1 MKDSTKY
8 VGLDVSKD
16 FIAVAIADEGRSDP
30 RYFGQIP
37 NTEESIHKLFRK
49 LGEEECRLSV
59 CYEAGPT
66 GYGLYRFLTAL
77 GIECCVVAPSLIP
90 TRAGD
95 RIKTD
100 RRDAIRLAQ
109 LHRAGELTPIY
120 IPTEEDEAL
129 RDLVRA
135 REVTK
140 EDQLR
145 ARHHLAKFLL
155 RHEVKAPSHLKKKWT
170 KIYHKWLNTLKFDN
184 TALEIVFQEYLHT
197 LDEIEQRLERLEKA
211 IHTEAMGSEHAP
223 VIEAL
228 QTLRGVKEITAVTLV
243 VEVGTFKRFAS
254 ARDFMGYTGLIPSE
268 YSSGGTRYQG
278 KITKTGNSHVRRVLV
293 ESAWSYRH
301 KPNISGDI
309 KKRQQGQDATV
320 QRIAWKAQ
328 TRLHSKYARM
338 AAKGKPHG
346 KIIAA
351 VARELAGF
359 IWAIATSAELRI
371 TNSNKVA

>member
-1 MKDSTKY
+1 MKDSAKY

-16 FIAVAIADEGRSDP
+16 FIAVAIADEGRDYP

-37 NTEESIHKLFRK
+37 NNEESIRKLFK
-49 LGEEECRLSV
+49 TLGDEGCRLNV

-66 GYGLYRFLTAL
+66 GYGLYRFLTTL
-77 GIECCVVAPSLIP
+77 GIECCVIAPSLIP

-109 LHRAGELTPIY
+109 LYRAGELTPIY
-120 IPTEEDEAL
+120 IPTDEDEAL

-135 REVTK
+135 REVVK
-140 EDQLR
+140 EEQLR

-155 RHEVKAPSHLKKKWT
+155 RHEVKAPPHLKRKWT
-170 KIYHKWLNTLKFDN
+170 GIYHKWLNTVKFDN
-184 TALEIVFQEYLHT
+184 PALEIVFQEYRHT
-197 LDEIEQRLERLEKA
+197 LYEIEQRLERLEKA
-211 IHTEAMGSEHAP
+211 IHTEAVSSDHAP

-228 QTLRGVKEITAVTLV
+228 KTLRGVKEITAVTLV
-243 VEVGTFKRFAS
+243 AEVGSFKRFS
-254 ARDFMGYTGLIPSE
+254 SPRDLMGYTGLIPSE

-278 KITKTGNSHVRRVLV
+278 KITKTGNTHIRRVLV

-301 KPNISGDI
+301 KPNISGDL
-309 KKRQQGQDATV
+309 KKRQQGQDAAV
-320 QRIAWKAQ
+320 QSIAWKAQ
-328 TRLHSKYARM
+328 TRLHLKYARM
-338 AAKGKPHG
+338 SAKGKPHG

-359 IWAIATSAELRI
+359 IWAIATSVE
-371 TNSNKVA
+371 TTTSNNKAA

>member
-16 FIAVAIADEGRSDP
+16 FIAVAVADEGRGEP
-30 RYFGQIP
+30 RYFDQIT
-37 NTEESIHKLFRK
+37 NTEESIRK
-49 LGEEECRLSV
+49 FFKKFDEENCQLNA

-66 GYGLYRFLTAL
+66 GYGLYRFLTGL
-77 GIECCVVAPSLIP
+77 GIECSVVAPSLIP

-109 LHRAGELTPIY
+109 LYRAGELTPIY
-120 IPTEEDEAL
+120 IPTEQDEAL

-135 REVTK
+135 SEVTK

-155 RHEVKAPSHLKKKWT
+155 RHEIKVPSHLKRKWT
-170 KIYHKWLNTLKFDN
+170 KIYHKWLNTVRFSDP
-184 TALEIVFQEYLHT
+184 ALEIFFQEYLHT
-197 LDEIEQRLERLEKA
+197 LDEIEQRLERFEKA
-211 IHTEAMGSEHAP
+211 IHSEAMKSEHAP

-228 QTLRGVKEITAVTLV
+228 QTLRGVKEITAATHIT
-243 VEVGTFKRFAS
+243 EVGTFKRFAS
-254 ARDFMGYTGLIPSE
+254 PRDFMGYTGLIPSE
-268 YSSGGTRYQG
+268 YSSGGTRHQG
-278 KITKTGNSHVRRVLV
+278 KITRTGNSHVRRVLV

-301 KPNISGDI
+301 NPNISGDI

-320 QRIAWKAQ
+320 QLIAWKAQ
-328 TRLHSKYARM
+328 TRLHMKYARM
-338 AAKGKPHG
+338 AAKGKPQG
-346 KIIAA
+346 KITTA

-359 IWAIATSAELRI
+359 IWAIATSVELGK
-371 TNSNKVA
+371 SNDKAA

>member
-1 MKDSTKY
+1 MKDSAKY

-16 FIAVAIADEGRSDP
+16 FIAVAIADEGRDYP

-37 NTEESIHKLFRK
+37 NNEESIRKLFK
-49 LGEEECRLSV
+49 TLGDEGCRLNV

-66 GYGLYRFLTAL
+66 GYGLYRFLTTL
-77 GIECCVVAPSLIP
+77 GIECCVIAPSLIP

-109 LHRAGELTPIY
+109 LYRAGELTPIY
-120 IPTEEDEAL
+120 IPTDEDEAL

-135 REVTK
+135 REVVK
-140 EDQLR
+140 EEQLR

-155 RHEVKAPSHLKKKWT
+155 RHEVKAPPHLKRKWT
-170 KIYHKWLNTLKFDN
+170 GIYHKWLNTVKFDN
-184 TALEIVFQEYLHT
+184 PALEIVFQEYRHT
-197 LDEIEQRLERLEKA
+197 LYEIEQRLERLEKA
-211 IHTEAMGSEHAP
+211 IHTEAVSSDHAP

-228 QTLRGVKEITAVTLV
+228 KTLRGVKEITAVTLV
-243 VEVGTFKRFAS
+243 AEVGSFKRFS
-254 ARDFMGYTGLIPSE
+254 SPRDLMGYTGLIPSE

-278 KITKTGNSHVRRVLV
+278 KITKTGNTHIRRVLV

-301 KPNISGDI
+301 KPNISGDL
-309 KKRQQGQDATV
+309 KKRQQGQDAAV
-320 QRIAWKAQ
+320 QSIAWKAQ
-328 TRLHSKYARM
+328 TRLHLKYARM
-338 AAKGKPHG
+338 SAKGKPHG

-351 VARELAGF
+351 VTRELAGF
-359 IWAIATSAELRI
+359 IWAIATSVE
-371 TNSNKVA
+371 TTTSNNKAA